1 MNVPA
6 RCKHNLFGV
15 GQICEMRGQM
25 ALYCSKVPSL
35 PLQLFAGDLRLKLP
49 TIQPHAH
56 LWWDPAPWTPG
67 PAAGLAPPQKIRSR
81 TPPQKIRRRSAA
93 ARPPRAPPLNR
104 GWLLALPRYAAAH
117 RPESQGGHEVGDR
130 GRARGAEQPAAGS
143 AASTGSRAASASAS
157 ASADGS
163 CTAAA
168 GAGAETGAGTD
179 TREDAGGGRGGRMA
193 GETQRWA
200 DRDG

>member
-67 PAAGLAPPQKIRSR
+67 PAAGLAASDKMMGFGEGWYEEE
-81 TPPQKIRRRSAA
+81 
-93 ARPPRAPPLNR
+93 RAI
-104 GWLLALPRYAAAH
+104 
-117 RPESQGGHEVGDR
+117 E
-130 GRARGAEQPAAGS
+130 
-143 AASTGSRAASASAS
+143 GSRRYPVSTIVA
-157 ASADGS
+157 
-163 CTAAA
+163 
-168 GAGAETGAGTD
+168 
-179 TREDAGGGRGGRMA
+179 
-193 GETQRWA
+193 
-200 DRDG
+200 